1 MNLKNKN
8 YPNDVHREKR
18 WGGERLGDPWH
29 WCSEPQR
36 GERQEAKESIW
47 ITNGWPFSTYVKKY
61 DSTYSRNSKNS
72 AQKKQRNS
80 CHGHHVKWWKPVR
93 TTLEWKRTTA
103 KRKKDPRYSQS
114 KGWEHTSRRQRV
126 TPLNYWKGKTLSP
139 RVLLP
144 IETSFKMKAKKT
156 FSEKYNQ
163 RISHL

>member
-8 YPNDVHREKR
+8 YPNDVQRKKMGR
-18 WGGERLGDPWH
+18 GERIGD

-36 GERQEAKESIW
+36 GEREEAKESIW
-47 ITNGWPFSTYVKKY
+47 VTNGWPFSTYGKKY
-61 DSTYSRNSKNS
+61 DPHTQEAQRTLHRKN
-72 AQKKQRNS
+72 KNS

-93 TTLEWKRTTA
+93 TTLEWKRTTV

-114 KGWEHTSRRQRV
+114 KGWEHTSRRHRV
-126 TPLNYWKGKTLSP
+126 TPLNYWKVKTLPP

-144 IETSFKMKAKKT
+144 IETSFEMKAKKT
-156 FSEKYNQ
+156 SSEKYNQ